1 MSQDATQRIPPRFWW
16 LKRVGVAYVLF
27 IAAIGGLRWWAGAV
41 AERRL
46 AADIEKL
53 RGRGE
58 MITLADFQE
67 ENVAEEENAAAH
79 LLRAAAMLEDVTEE
93 ERAEFDDLPG
103 KLPMTGA
110 QMQLA
115 QKVLG
120 RYSKAMEEVRAARG
134 KRGVSWGLKLGSPA
148 HAVPLPWLPEQR
160 ELSSLLYAAALD
172 AHQRGDDAAAIE
184 YVRDMLMIGRA
195 VDRSPFLVCHLVA
208 IGISAG
214 ACDAA
219 EQIAQGLR
227 IAGMGG
233 EGPAGAKPASREQ
246 VRKLVADLLDEAG
259 VARGVEYSM
268 QGERFFQL
276 DTVRWL
282 ARGGINLNVLFDPMR
297 RWPHGSSMSRL
308 LGSAMHPLL
317 MMEGRK
323 MMRLTSDVV
332 EAARQEDLVT
342 ASARMPVMPWAA
354 GAWNRFRWPMTSLLV
369 PAPGA
374 VTNRHYQMLYNRR
387 QVAIEL
393 AAREYQLEH
402 GQRPARL
409 ADLVP
414 KYLPAIP
421 KDPVSGGALPM
432 PFVAATQPTT
442 LPAGG

>member
-1 MSQDATQRIPPRFWW
+1 MSEEATERIPPRYWW

-46 AADIEKL
+46 AAEIEKL
-53 RGRGE
+53 RARGE
-58 MITLADFQE
+58 MITMADFQE
-67 ENVAEEENAAAH
+67 ENVAEEENAATH
-79 LLRAAAMLEDVTEE
+79 LLRAAGILNDMTAE

-103 KLPMTGA
+103 KLPLTGA

-148 HAVPLPWLPEQR
+148 YAVPLPWLPEQR

-195 VDRSPFLVCHLVA
+195 VDRSPDLVCHLVA
-208 IGISAG
+208 IGISGG

-227 IAGMGG
+227 IAELAGV
-233 EGPAGAKPASREQ
+233 GPVAAKPARRQQ
-246 VRKLVADLLDEAG
+246 VRDLLAELLDDKA
-259 VARGVEYSM
+259 ARRGFDQAM

-276 DTVRWL
+276 DTVQCL
-282 ARGGINLNVLFDPMR
+282 ARGGIKVNDLFGPISPTPLG
-297 RWPHGSSMSRL
+297 WSMGRL
-308 LGSAMHPLL
+308 LGPAMHPLL
-317 MMEGRK
+317 MMEGRE
-323 MMRLTSDVV
+323 MMQWASDVV
-332 EAARQEDLVT
+332 EAARQEDLVA
-342 ASARMPVMPWAA
+342 ASARMPVMPWGA
-354 GAWNRFRWPMTSLLV
+354 GAWNRFRRPVTSLLV
-369 PAPGA
+369 PTFGA
-374 VTNRHYQMLYNRR
+374 VTNRHYQMLYTRR
-387 QVAIEL
+387 HVAIEL